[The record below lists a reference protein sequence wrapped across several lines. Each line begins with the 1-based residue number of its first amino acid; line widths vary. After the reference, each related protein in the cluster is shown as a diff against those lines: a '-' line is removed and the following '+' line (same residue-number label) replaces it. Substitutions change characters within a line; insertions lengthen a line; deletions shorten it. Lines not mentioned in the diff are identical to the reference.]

1 MKNKKKKKEGK
12 YSSKLTLQEIH
23 QYDMIGDINYDQD
36 FLEMFSDRMIHDLVK
51 IKDSDVSDNQAKADA
66 VLKYMSSYGFVE
78 IDLGTNIYVMAHHQY
93 PGVVFKIAL
102 DDCGVA
108 DNFNDEW
115 LQGYIP
121 NLVNVL
127 MIHPSGMV
135 SVQERKVIFRQKSR
149 INMFMNEILAMLRRL
164 SNQFVLVDVS
174 PESFRNYYIDRDG
187 TVGLADASDLYL
199 IPENYNI
206 FKCRNIIGCKPNG
219 KSIYCGGKLV
229 YDDIYSQLICKKCGR
244 VCNPWTLRRS
254 KKEELEM
261 CIISPGLTKQ
271 EWDDVNREAREIRRL
286 SRSIEPGTNLND
298 ALTKIR
304 KKIAEERERKEQG
317 TVVVHGDEMVSYS
330 PNDFVENDE
339 DDDSLD
345 EQDDLYTNDEMLSD
359 PDESDDQ
366 VTHGNNDQF
375 SIMIDENKRMIDNQ
389 VYTRHHMNDSN
400 EENHDVSDQVVSA
413 ISQRMGDG
421 DCDVV
426 IKYDDDG
433 SPAIYVTTNT
443 RNLTETLTTIGPN
456 LYLSN
461 DGGEEYTQVLT
472 SKLLAKFISAQLDA
486 MKEDGV
492 WPNNEN

>member
-1 MKNKKKKKEGK
+1 MKNKKQKKEGK

-23 QYDMIGDINYDQD
+23 QYDMIGDIDYDQD
-36 FLEMFSDRMIHDLVK
+36 FLEMFSDRMIRDLVK

-66 VLKYMSSYGFVE
+66 VLEYMNPYGFVE
-78 IDLGTNIYVMAHHQY
+78 IDLGTNIYVMAHHRYQ
-93 PGVVFKIAL
+93 GVVFKIAL

-127 MIHPSGMV
+127 MLHPSGMV

-149 INMFMNEILAMLRRL
+149 INIFMNDILAMLRRL

-206 FKCRNIIGCKPNG
+206 FKCRNIVGCKPNG

-229 YDDIYSQLICKKCGR
+229 YNDIYSELVCKKCGR

-271 EWDDVNREAREIRRL
+271 EWDAVNAEAREIRRL
-286 SRSIEPGTNLND
+286 SRSIAPGTNLND
-298 ALTKIR
+298 ALTEIR
-304 KKIAEERERKEQG
+304 KKIAEDRTRKDQG
-317 TVVVHGDEMVSYS
+317 TVVVRGNELVSYS
-330 PNDFVENDE
+330 ANSSEYDEESSSSQYDSGIELEMNDE
-339 DDDSLD
+339 I
-345 EQDDLYTNDEMLSD
+345 E
-359 PDESDDQ
+359 ESDQDASECDIQ
-366 VTHGNNDQF
+366 N
-375 SIMIDENKRMIDNQ
+375 SITIDSDRMVSRDISNQ
-389 VYTRHHMNDSN
+389 VVN
-400 EENHDVSDQVVSA
+400 A

-426 IKYDDDG
+426 VKYDDDG
-433 SPAIYVTTNT
+433 APAIYVTTNT
-443 RNLTETLTTIGPN
+443 GNLAETLTTVGPN

-461 DGGEEYTQVLT
+461 DGGEEYTQVLS
-472 SKLLAKFISAQLDA
+472 SKLLAEFINAQVNV

-492 WPNNEN
+492 WSNDN